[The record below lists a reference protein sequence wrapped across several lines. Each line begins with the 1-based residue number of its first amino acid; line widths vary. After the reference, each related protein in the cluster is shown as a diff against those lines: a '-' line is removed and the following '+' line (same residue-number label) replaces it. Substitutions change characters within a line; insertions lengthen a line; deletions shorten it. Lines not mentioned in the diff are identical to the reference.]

1 MLQKVVSKVI
11 GTKND
16 RELKRM
22 RRSVEK
28 INALEP
34 TIQALS
40 DAELTAKTAEF
51 KQRYDNGESL
61 DGLLA
66 EAFAVCREA
75 SIRITGM
82 RHYDVQL
89 IGGITLHEGKIA
101 EMKTGEGKTL
111 MATLAI
117 YLNAI
122 SGKGVH
128 VVTVNDYLAKR
139 DAELNQPLFNFLG
152 LSIGVIYSQQPPQEK
167 VDAYQA
173 DITYGTNNEY
183 GFDYLRDN
191 MVFSLDEKK
200 QRPLNYCIIDEID
213 SILIDEARTPLI
225 ISGQAEDSAHMYQLI
240 NDIIPR
246 LKRSKD
252 EEANKHNEDEDFWV
266 DEKNRTIEISEKG
279 YEKIEDFL
287 TEKGL
292 LADNESLYNPS
303 RLPLLAHVQAA
314 IRAHH
319 LFIKNIN
326 YIVHEGEVVIVDE
339 NTGRTMPGRRW
350 SEGLHQ
356 AMEAKEGV
364 DIQPEN
370 QTMATTTFQNYFRL
384 YDKLSGMTGTADTEA
399 AEFKS
404 TYDLDVVIIPTH
416 RPIARIDMDD
426 QIFLTKLGK
435 YQGIIREIQQIQ
447 QKGAPVLVGTATIEA
462 SEELSYLLDQA
473 GIKHNVLNAKQ
484 HEREAEI
491 IAQAGSPK
499 AVTIATNMAGRGTD
513 IILGGNWLAQIENPD
528 ELSVADKEQLKQSWQ
543 IKHQQVVEA
552 GGLHIIGSERHES
565 RRIDNQL
572 RGRAGRQGDPGMSR
586 FFLSLED
593 DLMRIFAGERVVNMM
608 RSLGL
613 KEDEAIE
620 HKMVSRSIE
629 NAQGKVEARDFD
641 ARKNLLKYDD
651 IANEQRKVIYKQR
664 DELLAESELKDAI
677 IDMHHSVYHALIDQF
692 IPPGSIEDQ
701 WNIDGLEDELEDEF
715 KAYMP
720 INDWLDADRRLDE
733 EALRNKIIDTAL
745 LRFNQR
751 REQMGEE
758 NASRLERHLMLQSLD
773 RHWKEHLTQMDQL
786 RKGIHLRGYAQKNPE
801 QEYKRESFDLFQ
813 SMLGAIRSDTVQDLS
828 RVHVP
833 TPEEIKALQEERRLA
848 AERMQMQFEHQ
859 QAGSLMGGEAD
870 TQPINHQSRPR
881 TNMSM
886 TFQNGISS
894 SAAATAMMQQGQGQ
908 ATQTA
913 TNTQR
918 QGTDSMDNHH
928 SANPYAHLNLSR
940 NASCPCGSG
949 LKYKQCHG
957 KL

>member
-1 MLQKVVSKVI
+1 MLTKIISTVI

-22 RRSVEK
+22 RKIVTK
-28 INALEP
+28 INSYESS
-34 TIQALS
+34 IQSLS
-40 DAELTAKTAEF
+40 DDELRQKTEEF
-51 KQRYDNGESL
+51 KLRHQAGESL
-61 DGLLA
+61 DKLLP

-75 SIRITGM
+75 SKRVNGM

-89 IGGITLHEGKIA
+89 IGGMALHEGKIA

-128 VVTVNDYLAKR
+128 VVTVNDYLANR
-139 DAELNQPLFNFLG
+139 DAQLNRPLFDFLG
-152 LSIGVIYSQQPPQEK
+152 LTVGVIYSQQAPQEK
-167 VDAYQA
+167 FAAYRA

-191 MVFSLDEKK
+191 MVFSLSEKK

-225 ISGQAEDSAHMYQLI
+225 ISGQAEDSAHLYALI
-240 NDIIPR
+240 DNIVER
-246 LKRSKD
+246 LVRSKD
-252 EEANKHNEDEDFWV
+252 EEDNKNNTDGDFWI

-279 YEKIEDFL
+279 YEKIESFL
-287 TEKGL
+287 AEVGEL
-292 LADNESLYNPS
+292 GENESLYSPA
-303 RLPLLAHVQAA
+303 RLPLLAHAQAA

-319 LFIKNIN
+319 LFVKNIH
-326 YIVHEGEVVIVDE
+326 YIVQDGEVIIVDE

-350 SEGLHQ
+350 SDGLHQ
-356 AMEAKEGV
+356 AVEAKEGV
-364 DIQPEN
+364 EIQAEN

-399 AEFKS
+399 AELKS

-435 YQGIIREIQQIQ
+435 YKGIIREIKQITE
-447 QKGAPVLVGTATIEA
+447 KGAPVLVGTATIEA
-462 SEELSYLLDQA
+462 SEELSYLLNQE
-473 GIKHNVLNAKQ
+473 GIAHNVLNAKQ
-484 HEREAEI
+484 HEREADI
-491 IAQAGSPK
+491 IAQAGRPR

-513 IILGGNWLAQIENPD
+513 IILGGNWQAELETHEVITDEMRREALTAWQARHDEVLA
-528 ELSVADKEQLKQSWQ
+528 
-543 IKHQQVVEA
+543 A

-572 RGRAGRQGDPGMSR
+572 RGRAGRQGDPGQSR

-593 DLMRIFAGERVVNMM
+593 DLMRIFAGDRITSMFRAV
-608 RSLGL
+608 GL

-620 HKMVSRSIE
+620 HKMVSRAIE

-641 ARKNLLKYDD
+641 ARKSLLKYDD
-651 IANEQRKVIYKQR
+651 IANEQRKVIYSQR
-664 DELLAESELKDAI
+664 DDLLAEMDLQAGI
-677 IDMHHSVYHALIDQF
+677 QAMHHEVYHALINQF
-692 IPPGSIEDQ
+692 VPPGSIDDQ
-701 WNIDGLEDELEDEF
+701 WNIDGLEDEIEEAFRFD
-715 KAYMP
+715 MP

-733 EALRNKIIDTAL
+733 EGLRAKIIETAIE
-745 LRFNQR
+745 RYQTR
-751 REQMGEE
+751 REQMGEQT
-758 NASRLERHLMLQSLD
+758 AAQLERHFMLTSLD

-786 RKGIHLRGYAQKNPE
+786 RKGIHLRSYAQKNPE
-801 QEYKRESFDLFQ
+801 QEYKRESFELFQ
-813 SMLGAIRSDTVQDLS
+813 SMLGAIKSDLIQDLA

-833 TPEEIKALQEERRLA
+833 TPEELA
-848 AERMQMQFEHQ
+848 ALEEQRRQ
-859 QAGSLMGGEAD
+859 QAEQMRMMFEQQAQLDDAQSLD
-870 TQPINHQSRPR
+870 NRPAEETPR
-881 TNMSM
+881 PLGSM
-886 TFQNGISS
+886 TVTLGTTSVAHK
-894 SAAATAMMQQGQGQ
+894 AADIT
-908 ATQTA
+908 
-913 TNTQR
+913 
-918 QGTDSMDNHH
+918 TDEALVIPKNIH
-928 SANPYAHLNLSR
+928 R
-940 NASCPCGSG
+940 NAPCPCGSG

-957 KL
+957 KLS

>member
-1 MLQKVVSKVI
+1 MLSKIIGSVI
-11 GTKND
+11 GTKNE

-22 RRSVEK
+22 RKIVAK
-28 INALEP
+28 INAYEP
-34 TIQALS
+34 TIQTLS
-40 DAELTAKTAEF
+40 DEELRQKTFEF
-51 KQRYDNGESL
+51 KERHQQGESL
-61 DGLLA
+61 DSILP

-75 SIRITGM
+75 SIRVNGM

-89 IGGITLHEGKIA
+89 IGGMTLHEGKIA

-128 VVTVNDYLAKR
+128 VVTVNDYLAGR
-139 DAELNQPLFNFLG
+139 DAELNRPLFSFLG
-152 LSIGVIYSQQPPQEK
+152 LTVGVIYSQQPPQEK
-167 VDAYQA
+167 FEAYRA

-191 MVFSLDEKK
+191 MVFSLAEKK
-200 QRPLNYCIIDEID
+200 QRSLNYCIIDEID

-225 ISGQAEDSAHMYQLI
+225 ISGQAEDSAELYALI
-240 NDIIPR
+240 NTIVPR
-246 LKRSKD
+246 LTRSED
-252 EEANKHNEDEDFWV
+252 EEANKDNKDGDFWI
-266 DEKNRTIEISEKG
+266 DEKNRAIEISEKG
-279 YEKIEDFL
+279 YEKIERFL
-287 TEKGL
+287 VEVGEL
-292 LADNESLYNPS
+292 GANESLYSPA

-319 LFIKNIN
+319 IFVKNIH
-326 YIVHEGEVVIVDE
+326 YIVQDGEVIIVDE

-356 AMEAKEGV
+356 AVEAKEGV
-364 DIQPEN
+364 EIQAEN

-435 YQGIIREIQQIQ
+435 YQGIIKEIKSITA
-447 QKGAPVLVGTATIEA
+447 KGAPVLVGTATIEA
-462 SEELSYLLDQA
+462 SEELSYLLDQE
-473 GIKHNVLNAKQ
+473 GIVHNVLNAKQ

-491 IAQAGSPK
+491 IAQAGRPQ

-513 IILGGNWLAQIENPD
+513 IILGGNWQAQIDNLH
-528 ELSVADKEQLKQSWQ
+528 ELTEEQKAQLQADWQ
-543 IKHQQVVEA
+543 NKNEAVKAA

-572 RGRAGRQGDPGMSR
+572 RGRAGRQGDPGQSR

-593 DLMRIFAGERVVNMM
+593 DLMRIFAGDRVMNMFRAM
-608 RSLGL
+608 GL

-629 NAQGKVEARDFD
+629 GAQGKVEARDFD

-651 IANEQRKVIYKQR
+651 VANEQRKVIYGQR
-664 DELLAESELKDAI
+664 DDLLGQADLQESIKE
-677 IDMHHSVYHALIDQF
+677 MHHEVYNALINQF
-692 IPPGSIEDQ
+692 VPAGSVDDQ
-701 WNIDGLEDELEDEF
+701 WNIDGLEDEIEDAF
-715 KAYMP
+715 RFYMP

-733 EALRNKIIDTAL
+733 EGLRDKIISTAIA
-745 LRFNQR
+745 RYEDR
-751 REQMGEE
+751 RMQMGEDS
-758 NASRLERHLMLQSLD
+758 AAQLERHFMLQSLD

-786 RKGIHLRGYAQKNPE
+786 RKGIHLRSYAQKNPE
-801 QEYKRESFDLFQ
+801 QEYKRESFELFR
-813 SMLGAIRSDTVQDLS
+813 SMLGAIKSDIVQDLA

-833 TPEEIKALQEERRLA
+833 TPEELAALEEERRRQI
-848 AERMQMQFEHQ
+848 EQMRMQFEHN
-859 QAGSLMGGEAD
+859 QANEETSE
-870 TQPINHQSRPR
+870 PR
-881 TNMSM
+881 EHRAASNQNI
-886 TFQNGISS
+886 TFTL
-894 SAAATAMMQQGQGQ
+894 SAAGVSAEQ
-908 ATQTA
+908 AA
-913 TNTQR
+913 RMAEKDVAIPENI
-918 QGTDSMDNHH
+918 N
-928 SANPYAHLNLSR
+928 R
-940 NASCPCGSG
+940 NAPCPCGSG

-957 KL
+957 KLS

>member
-1 MLQKVVSKVI
+1 MLTKIISTVI

-22 RRSVEK
+22 RKIVTK
-28 INALEP
+28 INSYESS
-34 TIQALS
+34 IQSLS
-40 DAELTAKTAEF
+40 DDELRQKTEEF
-51 KQRYDNGESL
+51 KLRHQAGESL
-61 DGLLA
+61 DKLLP

-75 SIRITGM
+75 SKRVNGM

-89 IGGITLHEGKIA
+89 IGGMALHEGKIA

-128 VVTVNDYLAKR
+128 VVTVNDYLANR
-139 DAELNQPLFNFLG
+139 DAQLNRPLFDFLG
-152 LSIGVIYSQQPPQEK
+152 LTVGVIYSQQAPQEK
-167 VDAYQA
+167 FAAYRA

-191 MVFSLDEKK
+191 MVFSLSEKK

-225 ISGQAEDSAHMYQLI
+225 ISGQAEDSAHLYALI
-240 NDIIPR
+240 DNIVER
-246 LKRSKD
+246 LVRSKD
-252 EEANKHNEDEDFWV
+252 EEDNKNNTDGDFWI

-279 YEKIEDFL
+279 YEKIESFL
-287 TEKGL
+287 AEVGEL
-292 LADNESLYNPS
+292 GENESLYSPA
-303 RLPLLAHVQAA
+303 RLPLLAHAQAA

-319 LFIKNIN
+319 LFVKNIH
-326 YIVHEGEVVIVDE
+326 YIVQDGEVIIVDE

-350 SEGLHQ
+350 SDGLHQ
-356 AMEAKEGV
+356 AVEAKEGV
-364 DIQPEN
+364 EIQAEN

-399 AEFKS
+399 AELKS

-435 YQGIIREIQQIQ
+435 YKGIIREIKQITE
-447 QKGAPVLVGTATIEA
+447 KGAPVLVGTATIEA
-462 SEELSYLLDQA
+462 SEELSYLLNQE
-473 GIKHNVLNAKQ
+473 GIAHNVLNAKQ
-484 HEREAEI
+484 HEREADI
-491 IAQAGSPK
+491 IAQAGRPR

-513 IILGGNWLAQIENPD
+513 IILGGNWQAELETHEVITDEMRREALTAWQARHDEVLA
-528 ELSVADKEQLKQSWQ
+528 
-543 IKHQQVVEA
+543 A

-572 RGRAGRQGDPGMSR
+572 RGRAGRQGDPGQSR

-593 DLMRIFAGERVVNMM
+593 DLMRIFAGDRITSMFRAV
-608 RSLGL
+608 GL

-620 HKMVSRSIE
+620 HKMVSRAIE

-641 ARKNLLKYDD
+641 ARKSLLKYDD
-651 IANEQRKVIYKQR
+651 IANEQRKVIYSQR
-664 DELLAESELKDAI
+664 DDLLAEMDLQAGI
-677 IDMHHSVYHALIDQF
+677 QAMHHEVYHALINQF
-692 IPPGSIEDQ
+692 VPPGSIDDQ
-701 WNIDGLEDELEDEF
+701 WNIDGLEDEIEEAFRFD
-715 KAYMP
+715 MP

-733 EALRNKIIDTAL
+733 EGLRAKIIETAIE
-745 LRFNQR
+745 RYQTR
-751 REQMGEE
+751 REQMGEQT
-758 NASRLERHLMLQSLD
+758 AAQLERHFMLTSLD

-786 RKGIHLRGYAQKNPE
+786 RKGIHLRSYAQKNPE
-801 QEYKRESFDLFQ
+801 QEYKRESFELFQ
-813 SMLGAIRSDTVQDLS
+813 SMLGAIKSDLIQDLA

-833 TPEEIKALQEERRLA
+833 TPEELA
-848 AERMQMQFEHQ
+848 ALEEQRRQ
-859 QAGSLMGGEAD
+859 QAEQMRMMFEQQAQLDDAQSLDNRPAEETPRPLGRMTVTLGTTSVAHKAADITTDEALVI
-870 TQPINHQSRPR
+870 PKNIH
-881 TNMSM
+881 
-886 TFQNGISS
+886 
-894 SAAATAMMQQGQGQ
+894 
-908 ATQTA
+908 
-913 TNTQR
+913 
-918 QGTDSMDNHH
+918 
-928 SANPYAHLNLSR
+928 R
-940 NASCPCGSG
+940 NAPCPCGSG

-957 KL
+957 KLS

>member
-1 MLQKVVSKVI
+1 MLTKIISTVI

-22 RRSVEK
+22 RKIVTK
-28 INALEP
+28 INSYESS
-34 TIQALS
+34 IQALS
-40 DAELTAKTAEF
+40 DDELRQKTEEF
-51 KQRYDNGESL
+51 KLRHQAGESL
-61 DGLLA
+61 DKLLP

-75 SIRITGM
+75 SKRVNGM

-89 IGGITLHEGKIA
+89 IGGMALHEGKIA

-128 VVTVNDYLAKR
+128 VVTVNDYLANR
-139 DAELNQPLFNFLG
+139 DAQLNRPLFDFLG
-152 LSIGVIYSQQPPQEK
+152 LTVGVIYSQQAPQEK
-167 VDAYQA
+167 FAAYRA

-191 MVFSLDEKK
+191 MVFSLSEKK

-225 ISGQAEDSAHMYQLI
+225 ISGQAEDSAHLYALI
-240 NDIIPR
+240 DNIVER
-246 LKRSKD
+246 LVRSKD
-252 EEANKHNEDEDFWV
+252 EEDNKNNTDGDFWI

-279 YEKIEDFL
+279 YEKIESFL
-287 TEKGL
+287 VEVGEL
-292 LADNESLYNPS
+292 GENESLYSPA
-303 RLPLLAHVQAA
+303 RLPLLAHAQAA

-319 LFIKNIN
+319 LFVKNIH
-326 YIVHEGEVVIVDE
+326 YIVQDGEVIIVDE

-350 SEGLHQ
+350 SDGLHQ
-356 AMEAKEGV
+356 AVEAKEGV
-364 DIQPEN
+364 EIQAEN

-399 AEFKS
+399 AELKS

-435 YQGIIREIQQIQ
+435 YKGIIREIKQITE
-447 QKGAPVLVGTATIEA
+447 KGAPVLVGTATIEA
-462 SEELSYLLDQA
+462 SEELSYLLNQE
-473 GIKHNVLNAKQ
+473 GIAHNVLNAKQ
-484 HEREAEI
+484 HEREADI
-491 IAQAGSPK
+491 IAQAGRPR

-513 IILGGNWLAQIENPD
+513 IILGGNWQAELETHEVITDEMRHEALTAWQARHDEVLA
-528 ELSVADKEQLKQSWQ
+528 
-543 IKHQQVVEA
+543 A

-572 RGRAGRQGDPGMSR
+572 RGRAGRQGDPGQSR

-593 DLMRIFAGERVVNMM
+593 DLMRIFAGDRITSMFRAM
-608 RSLGL
+608 GL

-641 ARKNLLKYDD
+641 ARKSLLKYDD
-651 IANEQRKVIYKQR
+651 IANEQRKVIYSQR
-664 DELLAESELKDAI
+664 DDLLAEMDLQAGI
-677 IDMHHSVYHALIDQF
+677 QAMHHEVYHALINQF
-692 IPPGSIEDQ
+692 VPPGSIDDQ
-701 WNIDGLEDELEDEF
+701 WNIDGLEDEIEEAF
-715 KAYMP
+715 RFYMP

-733 EALRNKIIDTAL
+733 EGLRAKIIETAIE
-745 LRFNQR
+745 RYQTR
-751 REQMGEE
+751 REQMGEQT
-758 NASRLERHLMLQSLD
+758 AAQLERHFMLTSLD

-786 RKGIHLRGYAQKNPE
+786 RKGIHLRSYAQKNPE
-801 QEYKRESFDLFQ
+801 QEYKRESFELFQ
-813 SMLGAIRSDTVQDLS
+813 SMLGAIKSDLIQDLA

-833 TPEEIKALQEERRLA
+833 TPEELA
-848 AERMQMQFEHQ
+848 ALEEQRRQ
-859 QAGSLMGGEAD
+859 QAEQMRMMFEQQAQLDDAHSLDNSPAEETPRPLGRMTVTLGATSAPDKAADITTDEALVI
-870 TQPINHQSRPR
+870 PKNIH
-881 TNMSM
+881 
-886 TFQNGISS
+886 
-894 SAAATAMMQQGQGQ
+894 
-908 ATQTA
+908 
-913 TNTQR
+913 
-918 QGTDSMDNHH
+918 
-928 SANPYAHLNLSR
+928 R
-940 NASCPCGSG
+940 NAPCPCGSG

-957 KL
+957 KLS